1 MGKRIS
7 LRLSTSGASNTRF
20 AYDICCSKSATSA
33 TSVQSVARIAT
44 PIRDSLRALSHA
56 PSRHCHWEEPKKRAS
71 HSRSPCPI
79 GEPGNSRRSADAF
92 IHAMAVP
99 GFYVPCQPT
108 KKKGFA
114 IAKPLSRRR
123 VRFLKEEAGHLRQ
136 CKHRAANMRQFWK
149 GDTQASPG
157 TSVALHCTAR
167 RTRYRACAE
176 YICTCSPETLIWT
189 TGKGMCRLRQEP
201 EPSSPTPVVAGYYE
215 DY

>member
-1 MGKRIS
+1 MRHLLQQTRVVGDNCPICRTHCDTRAGFGTKAVACLLAPHAAGRHQKR
-7 LRLSTSGASNTRF
+7 
-20 AYDICCSKSATSA
+20 
-33 TSVQSVARIAT
+33 
-44 PIRDSLRALSHA
+44 
-56 PSRHCHWEEPKKRAS
+56 RAS

-79 GEPGNSRRSADAF
+79 GEPGNSRRSADDF

-99 GFYVPCQPT
+99 GFYVPCQST

-123 VRFLKEEAGHLRQ
+123 VRFLMEEAGRLRQ
-136 CKHRAANMRQFWK
+136 CKHRAANMRQVWK

-167 RTRYRACAE
+167 RTRYCACAE